1 MFVNTGFGANAK
13 KEMGMK
19 SLNIMDYDRSNLCF
33 RSSCE
38 YLHQYDMTRMP
49 LCHFF
54 VEGHCTK
61 DDCQFLHIRPED
73 SAADCPWYARGFC
86 KHGPKC
92 RKKHT
97 RKELCGSYMA
107 GFCPK
112 GPCNTPIAA
121 STPFPPALVILF
133 CPSLSKTSLSLYL
146 IRPGLSGCW
155 ANSVSA
161 GARQVGPS

>member
-1 MFVNTGFGANAK
+1 MASHEQLNAC
-13 KEMGMK
+13 
-19 SLNIMDYDRSNLCF
+19 DAVLCAL
-33 RSSCE
+33 SSRPCRAWWRGRCE

-73 SAADCPWYARGFC
+73 NAVECPWYARGFC

-92 RKKHT
+92 RKKHA
-97 RKELCGSYMA
+97 RKELCPSYMA

-112 GPCNTPIAA
+112 GPREPAR
-121 STPFPPALVILF
+121 PVRPRPP
-133 CPSLSKTSLSLYL
+133 
-146 IRPGLSGCW
+146 
-155 ANSVSA
+155 
-161 GARQVGPS
+161 GP